1 MSAAEESVILCEGFH
16 DRAFWK
22 GCLKHLGCQDLPGRP
37 PFYDPFNKKVPPG
50 HFVFLSTSGAFIR
63 LQSCGG
69 DKAVLGRLE
78 DRLVERTTNAL
89 RRLVVNLDT
98 DASDEAGLALRTA
111 GLRAAVES
119 RVVKADPSC
128 STTPDADLAVDGG
141 ATLVSTVFWGAADPM
156 TPELPGKQTLER
168 LVCAAL
174 CAAYPGRG
182 ATIAN
187 WLASRAPAPPQSPK
201 EHAWSHMAGWY
212 ADAGCDEFYQA
223 IWRDGLVVAELEARL
238 RANGSWDAMTAVA
251 R

>member
-1 MSAAEESVILCEGFH
+1 MSAEESVILCEGFH

-37 PFYDPFNKKVPPG
+37 PFYDPFGKRVTPG
-50 HFVFLSTSGAFIR
+50 HFVFLSTSGAFLR

-78 DRLVERTTNAL
+78 DRLVERTTNTL

-98 DASDEAGLALRTA
+98 DAKDVAGLALRAA
-111 GLRAAVES
+111 GLRTAVES
-119 RVVKADPSC
+119 RVAKAAPAW
-128 STTPDADLAVDGG
+128 TTNADADLALDGG
-141 ATLVSTVFWGAADPM
+141 ATLVSTIFWSAADPVS
-156 TPELPGKQTLER
+156 PQLPAKQTLER

-174 CAAYPGRG
+174 CAAHPGRG
-182 ATIAN
+182 ATIAT
-187 WLASRAPAPPQSPK
+187 WLASRAPMPPESPK

-212 ADAGCDEFYQA
+212 AEAGCDEFYQA
-223 IWRDGLVVAELEARL
+223 VWRDALVVAELEARL
-238 RANGSWDAMTAVA
+238 RANGSWDAMMAIA